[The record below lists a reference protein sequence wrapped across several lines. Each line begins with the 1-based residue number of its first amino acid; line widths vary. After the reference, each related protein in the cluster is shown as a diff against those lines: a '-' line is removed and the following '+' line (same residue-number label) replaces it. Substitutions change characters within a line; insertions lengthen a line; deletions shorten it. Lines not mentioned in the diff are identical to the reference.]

1 MSTLAI
7 LLSSNNQ
14 HPYLGFFIMI
24 AMGALLLLG
33 AFQQYRAYRILADAP
48 RSNVR
53 SMAMGLVHLRGKAT
67 GEPLISPLTKTRCF
81 AYICRIQSYV
91 KVRTKGST
99 KWEWQDV
106 SGDDDIRHFYLDDGT
121 GRVRVNPIQPDV
133 MQLELQRTFFCEI
146 GKDGHFRSVK
156 PVQGFPAPTEQAVWS
171 YVNGSHSRMLLER
184 VFEMM
189 GERGKKAKAV
199 MEATLKVIG
208 GAQKLQ
214 SLAPSFDVSWTSNDD
229 KLRVIEE
236 CFPAESDCVVL
247 GTCAENPESKGEDD
261 RTLICQGENEKTFL
275 LSTQPEVKMGRS
287 MRNKSLIMFLLAVAL
302 IVGAFAIVLNALGM
316 L

>member
-1 MSTLAI
+1 MVILAL

-14 HPYLGFFIMI
+14 HPYLGFFIML

-33 AFQQYRAYRILADAP
+33 AFQQFRSYRILADAP

-67 GEPLISPLTKTRCF
+67 GEPLLSPLTHTRCF
-81 AYICRIQSYV
+81 AYVCNIQSYV
-91 KVRTKGST
+91 KVRNKGST
-99 KWEWQDV
+99 RGEWRTV

-133 MQLELQRTFFCEI
+133 MQLEMQRTFLCEI
-146 GKDGHFRSVK
+146 GKDGHFKSVK
-156 PVQGFPAPTEQAVWS
+156 PVEGFPAPTDQAVWS
-171 YVNGSHSRMLLER
+171 YVNGKHSRMLLER
-184 VFEMM
+184 VFQMM
-189 GERGKKAKAV
+189 GERGKKARAA
-199 MEATLKVIG
+199 MEATSKVIG

-214 SLAPSFDVSWTSNDD
+214 AMAPSFEVSWSSNDD

-236 CFPAESDCVVL
+236 CFPADSTCVVL
-247 GTCAENPESKGEDD
+247 GTCAENPDSQGEGD

-275 LSTQPEVKMGRS
+275 ISTKTEVKMGRN
-287 MRNKSLIMFLLAVAL
+287 MRNNSLIMFLLAVAL
-302 IVGAFAIVLNALGM
+302 IVGAFAIALNALGM

>member
-1 MSTLAI
+1 MVFLAL
-7 LLSSNNQ
+7 LLSSDNQ

-24 AMGALLLLG
+24 AMGGLLLLG

-53 SMAMGLVHLRGKAT
+53 SMAMGLVHLRGKVT
-67 GEPLISPLTKTRCF
+67 GDPLISPLTRTRCF
-81 AYICRIQSYV
+81 VYICRIQSYV
-91 KVRTKGST
+91 KVRTKSGT
-99 KWEWQDV
+99 KWEWRGV

-133 MQLELQRTFFCEI
+133 MQLELRRTFFCEI
-146 GKDGHFRSVK
+146 GKDGHFKSVK
-156 PVQGFPAPTEQAVWS
+156 AEEGFPAPTEQAVWS

-199 MEATLKVIG
+199 LETTLKVMG
-208 GAQKLQ
+208 GVQQLQ
-214 SLAPSFDVSWTSNDD
+214 AMAPSFDVSWTSNDD

-236 CFPAESDCVVL
+236 CFPADSECVVL
-247 GTCAENPESKGEDD
+247 GTCAENPDPKGEDD
-261 RTLICQGENEKTFL
+261 RMLICQGENEKTFL
-275 LSTQPEVKMGRS
+275 LSTKTEVKLGRNI
-287 MRNKSLIMFLLAVAL
+287 RNNAVIMFLLAMVL
-302 IVGAFAIVLNALGM
+302 IVGAFAVALHAGGM